1 MKNMILIGFMGAG
14 KTTVGRILAREK
26 EMAFVDTDE
35 RIADM
40 EGRRIPDIF
49 AEEGEGYFR
58 DLETKL
64 LGRMQE
70 DTFDSVISV
79 GGGMPVRERNRKL
92 LRSLGLV
99 VYLSATRQTIL
110 ERVKN
115 DGSRPMLSGGDLER
129 KVEQLMRE
137 REALYRQTAHIDVR
151 TDGRSVR
158 QVLKIIG
165 QETRKFG

>member
-26 EMAFVDTDE
+26 EMALVDTDE

-79 GGGMPVRERNRKL
+79 GGGMPVR
-92 LRSLGLV
+92 
-99 VYLSATRQTIL
+99 
-110 ERVKN
+110 
-115 DGSRPMLSGGDLER
+115 
-129 KVEQLMRE
+129 
-137 REALYRQTAHIDVR
+137 
-151 TDGRSVR
+151 
-158 QVLKIIG
+158 
-165 QETRKFG
+165 

>member
-79 GGGMPVRERNRKL
+79 GGGMPVREQNRKL
-92 LRSLGLV
+92 LRSLGCV
-99 VYLSATRQTIL
+99 IYLSAAKETIL
-110 ERVKN
+110 ERVRD
-115 DGSRPMLSGGDLER
+115 DGSRPMLEGGDLEA
-129 KVEQLMRE
+129 KVERLMRG
-137 REALYRQTAHIDVR
+137 REAIYRQTAHVNVR

-158 QVLKIIG
+158 QVLQIIE
-165 QETRKFG
+165 QETRRFG